1 MDTNA
6 ITIDTYN
13 HIASQYADKYFND
26 TEEVP
31 FIDEFLGRLPPGGIL
46 LDAGCGAGQF
56 TRYMQAKGFRVVSI
70 DASEQMLAIARE
82 RVPSGTFEKMDMRH
96 MAVKDGSLDGIL
108 AAFSL
113 IHIAESE
120 IHDTLAGFHKVL
132 KPGGLVFAITQ
143 RGIHDQWVEEPLAP
157 GMKVFFN
164 FFTPEGI
171 AEDLTGA
178 GFTVVH
184 QTEKDTKD
192 EYSGSDAIIYT
203 IAQRA
208 PAT

>member
-6 ITIDTYN
+6 ITVDTYN
-13 HIASQYADKYFND
+13 RIASQYADKYFND
-26 TEEVP
+26 TEDVP
-31 FIDEFLGRLPPGGIL
+31 FIDEFLRRVPQGGVI

-96 MAVKDGSLDGIL
+96 MAVKEHSLDGIL

-113 IHIAESE
+113 IHIPESE
-120 IHDTLAGFHKVL
+120 IHDTLVGFHKAL
-132 KPGGLVFAITQ
+132 KPGGLLFTITQ

-171 AEDLTGA
+171 AEDLVNA

-184 QTEKDTKD
+184 QTEKSTPDGYT
-192 EYSGSDAIIYT
+192 GSDAIIYT
-203 IAQRA
+203 IAQRHGI
-208 PAT
+208 T